1 MGDVLLDL
9 DVRDPDAVIRALAEG
24 SEANRH
30 APCRRGSID
39 VIGPPGTLI
48 ATGDIHDNPAHLR
61 QCVRLAHLSDTDLP
75 EPNTGPAHL
84 TLHELIHGDNLYNG
98 MDFSYRMLA
107 RVAALKAAFPS
118 RVHTLLANHELSQ
131 IVGAGIVKDGLNVV
145 KAFNDGVE
153 YVFGGEADRVNNA
166 IAEFIRSMPLALRC
180 EKGDGSPGLLCSHS
194 LPASDLMDRFDAGVL
209 KRPLTDD
216 DYIPRRGSAHLMV
229 WGRKHTREQL
239 EALAQ
244 RWNVAAFVLGH
255 EHAANGWLVI
265 ESNAL
270 ILNTDHSR
278 AHIVHIDLD
287 SVWSLDTLRRR
298 VRALTIDTG
307 TP

>member
-24 SEANRH
+24 TDANQS
-30 APCRRGSID
+30 AACRRGSID
-39 VIGPPGTLI
+39 VITPPGTLI
-48 ATGDIHDNPAHLR
+48 ATGDIHDNPAHLQ

-75 EPNTGPAHL
+75 EPNTGPTHL

-107 RVAALKAAFPS
+107 RVAALKAAFPE

-153 YVFGGEADRVNNA
+153 YVFGGEADRVHNA

-194 LPASDLMDRFDAGVL
+194 LPAPDLMDRFDASVL
-209 KRPLTDD
+209 ERPLTDD
-216 DYIPRRGSAHLMV
+216 DYVPRRGSAHLMV

-244 RWNVAAFVLGH
+244 RWNVGAFVLGH
-255 EHAANGWLVI
+255 EHAPEGWLVI
-265 ESNAL
+265 EYTAL
-270 ILNTDHSR
+270 VLNTDHSKAR
-278 AHIVHIDLD
+278 IAHVDLNG
-287 SVWSLDTLRRR
+287 VWSIDELRLAT
-298 VRALTIDTG
+298 RALRIARAAD
-307 TP
+307 